1 MIQKGAKA
9 RSLMRTAPAFA
20 WKLRR
25 DGTRMARSW
34 TAESWGDKLEMS
46 LGAFSL
52 TEMGALLD
60 QVAARWERAMP
71 DYRLALAPLADT
83 SAHAR
88 EELNSAEACGLFFR
102 SCAGAYQFTDAVE
115 RSAPAEDLL
124 RLLACEQATC
134 QRVIALLE
142 TDQRIGWHDDL
153 QRQMCSADAVRQKL
167 AGLHDLRAQ
176 IASSR

>member
-34 TAESWGDKLEMS
+34 TAEPRGDKL
-46 LGAFSL
+46 
-52 TEMGALLD
+52 
-60 QVAARWERAMP
+60 
-71 DYRLALAPLADT
+71 
-83 SAHAR
+83 
-88 EELNSAEACGLFFR
+88 
-102 SCAGAYQFTDAVE
+102 
-115 RSAPAEDLL
+115 
-124 RLLACEQATC
+124 
-134 QRVIALLE
+134 VIALLE